1 MHHPSCVEEQP
12 SFPPATLSRSSSSN
26 QDETNEL
33 KACMFLPISAYR
45 RHTHVPI
52 TGHDVWLQ
60 RNHSLP
66 VVRCLYTF
74 LAYSHVHVNEFRE
87 STIDP
92 GKRSARRCRPM
103 HEIHCCTSGCLRS
116 HFSNQKAPGCRIIP
130 LIKKGTQPRLH
141 FFDRHVNTQSP
152 LRIDYSTGTEN
163 VFTEERISD
172 TTHTSHLSAQ
182 LQKGGAAAPPTL

>member
-1 MHHPSCVEEQP
+1 
-12 SFPPATLSRSSSSN
+12 
-26 QDETNEL
+26 
-33 KACMFLPISAYR
+33 MFLPKSACR
-45 RHTHVPI
+45 RQTQVPV
-52 TGHDVWLQ
+52 TGRDVEI
-60 RNHSLP
+60 RRKHILP

-116 HFSNQKAPGCRIIP
+116 RFSNQKAPGCRIIP